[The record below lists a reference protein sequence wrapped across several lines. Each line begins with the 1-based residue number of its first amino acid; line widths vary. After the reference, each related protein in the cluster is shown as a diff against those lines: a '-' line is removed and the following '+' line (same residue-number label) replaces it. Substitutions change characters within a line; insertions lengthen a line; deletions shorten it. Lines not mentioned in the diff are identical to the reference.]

1 MEREPSAQSLL
12 RRSSVQPEC
21 YKQPSDIFTTTNYY
35 NFKILHR
42 LSTTAMATATEFG
55 AKDVRGLEDQNMEVD
70 QQEQQVEQ
78 VSQESKEPE
87 PEKPVSR
94 FGCASE

>member
-1 MEREPSAQSLL
+1 
-12 RRSSVQPEC
+12 
-21 YKQPSDIFTTTNYY
+21 
-35 NFKILHR
+35 
-42 LSTTAMATATEFG
+42 MATATEFG
-55 AKDVRGLEDQNMEVD
+55 AKDIRGLEDQNMEVD

>member
-1 MEREPSAQSLL
+1 
-12 RRSSVQPEC
+12 
-21 YKQPSDIFTTTNYY
+21 
-35 NFKILHR
+35 
-42 LSTTAMATATEFG
+42 MATATEFG
-55 AKDVRGLEDQNMEVD
+55 AKDVCGLEDQNMEVD

>member
-1 MEREPSAQSLL
+1 MTDFSIYQTNTTAIGYMSA
-12 RRSSVQPEC
+12 
-21 YKQPSDIFTTTNYY
+21 TTTY
-35 NFKILHR
+35 KLLHL
-42 LSTTAMATATEFG
+42 LSTTAMATVTELG

>member
-1 MEREPSAQSLL
+1 MYTQVLQAIKVIFSL
-12 RRSSVQPEC
+12 
-21 YKQPSDIFTTTNYY
+21 
-35 NFKILHR
+35 
-42 LSTTAMATATEFG
+42 LSTTTFKLLLLLSTASMAPVTEFG
-55 AKDVRGLEDQNMEVD
+55 ARDICGLEDQNMEVD